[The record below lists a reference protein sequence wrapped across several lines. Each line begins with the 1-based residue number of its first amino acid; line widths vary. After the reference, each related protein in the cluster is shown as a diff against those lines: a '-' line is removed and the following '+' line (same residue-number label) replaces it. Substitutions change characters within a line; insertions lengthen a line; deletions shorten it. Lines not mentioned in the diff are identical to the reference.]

1 MSLRCH
7 VFQLN
12 RRKATVYNFFINKA
26 NMFISTEYQNW
37 TLIKFEL
44 RRNVGTVTG
53 RDITAC
59 WEHVRRR
66 IVTFLI
72 IAPYKY
78 FYLLTYLIT
87 FCQRLPRASY
97 RSLSRRFSLFSLFVC
112 LGAGLLNKKHSQDNR
127 KDKSHS
133 SQHKHKY
140 EWIFVNILRA
150 VDLGTRN
157 GQILEWP
164 EFWSDLG
171 ILFCEF
177 CDNVK

>member
-97 RSLSRRFSLFSLFVC
+97 RSLPRRFSLFSLSVC
-112 LGAGLLNKKHSQDNR
+112 LGAGLGYWIRSIRRITERIKAHQVNINTSTNEF
-127 KDKSHS
+127 S
-133 SQHKHKY
+133 
-140 EWIFVNILRA
+140 WIFWER
-150 VDLGTRN
+150 
-157 GQILEWP
+157 
-164 EFWSDLG
+164 
-171 ILFCEF
+171 
-177 CDNVK
+177 